1 MSVDLDALET
11 KQCSVCLESPPY
23 AACPGRECAK
33 TIALLAEV
41 RALREDARWI
51 PVSEKLPEHSGD
63 YLCWWRR
70 AHGVALRVVM
80 QFEDGRFWKGHGSPT
95 NVTHWM
101 SLRKA
106 PGAERKEPK

>member
-41 RALREDARWI
+41 RALRE
-51 PVSEKLPEHSGD
+51 L
-63 YLCWWRR
+63 
-70 AHGVALRVVM
+70 
-80 QFEDGRFWKGHGSPT
+80 
-95 NVTHWM
+95 
-101 SLRKA
+101 
-106 PGAERKEPK
+106 PGAMQTVRVLVNSTRATAGDREQDRIAAIAIINHQLQSVERARMTKDKGAI